1 MSNIIIGK
9 HTLES
14 LTTGMY
20 ADPYVV
26 FREYIQNAVDAIDE
40 AVRQNLLLENEG
52 EITICLSPAERS
64 IVISDN
70 GAGIRSDEAE
80 QTLISIGNS
89 KKTSEQERGFR
100 GIGRLAALG
109 YCSKLT
115 FETSAVMEN
124 VGTRIVIDSGKLSR
138 LLSAKDDRDMTV
150 TDVLGQV
157 YLVEQYPESSL
168 SHYFRVV
175 LDGVNDTSGLNDY
188 ENVISYISQ
197 NAPVPYDPSAFTW
210 GKEIIRRLKAEGLN
224 VNSYNI
230 SVSLGNKTTL
240 VYKPYKDC
248 FLVDKGKNLFDS
260 IRDIEIIHIQQNDG
274 CVLAIAWLGK
284 TNYLGSIYD
293 KSIKGIR
300 LRKGN
305 IQIGDGQTLNTVFK
319 DARFNGWSIG
329 EVFVSTALLIPNARR
344 DNFEKT
350 PAYFVFTEQLQ
361 KAAVEITREI
371 RATSLKRNR
380 ELSETLERVEST
392 VQDAIDAIENGANIT
407 AKSRISQKLS
417 SAQKAVSNSLVAD
430 ESGAYYQE
438 IAFDELDMLI
448 GTLKGT
454 TAFKAI
460 NALKTLN
467 KTEKKILEHV
477 FSVIVDQLGSE
488 ADSLIDALI
497 DDFAGSAEAH
507 NLERSE
513 NSGITV

>member
-26 FREYIQNAVDAIDE
+26 FREYIQNAADAIDN
-40 AVRQNLLLENEG
+40 AVRQKVLSKSAA
-52 EITICLSPAERS
+52 EIVIHLSPAERT

-70 GAGIRSDEAE
+70 GTGLSADEAE

-89 KKTSEQERGFR
+89 KKTSELDRGFR

-115 FETSAVMEN
+115 FETSAAAEDI
-124 VGTRIVIDSGKLSR
+124 GTRIVIDSRKLSH
-138 LLSAKDDRDMTV
+138 LLTAKDDRDVTI

-157 YLVEQYPESSL
+157 YFVEQYPENSA
-168 SHYFRVV
+168 SHYFRVI
-175 LDGVNDTSGLNDY
+175 LDEVDESSGLNDY

-197 NAPVPYDPSAFTW
+197 NAPVPYDPNAFVW
-210 GKEIIRRLKAEGLN
+210 GAEITRRLRAEGLD
-224 VNSYNI
+224 VNAYNI
-230 SVSLGNKTTL
+230 LVSFGNNVKPI
-240 VYKPYKDC
+240 YKPYKDS
-248 FLVDKGKNLFDS
+248 FLVDKGKNLYDS
-260 IRDIEIIHIQQNDG
+260 MSDIELVKIKQNDG
-274 CVLAIAWLGK
+274 SVLAIAWLGK

-329 EVFVSTALLIPNARR
+329 EVFVSSTQLIPNARR

-350 PAYFVFTEQLQ
+350 PAYFVLTEQLQ
-361 KAAVEITREI
+361 KVAAEITREI
-371 RATSLKRNR
+371 RAASLKRNR
-380 ELSETLERVEST
+380 ELSEELEKAKAT
-392 VQDAIDAIENGANIT
+392 VQVAVDAIENGADVT
-407 AKSRISQKLS
+407 AKNRISQKLS
-417 SAQKAVSNSLVAD
+417 SAQKAVSNSAIED
-430 ESGAYYQE
+430 ESGVYYQE

-448 GTLKGT
+448 GTLKGA

-460 NALKTLN
+460 NTLQTLN
-467 KTEKKILEHV
+467 KTEKKILEKV
-477 FSVIVDQLGSE
+477 FGVIVDQLGPE
-488 ADSLIDALI
+488 ADKLIDALI
-497 DDFAGSAEAH
+497 DDFAGNREPY
-507 NLERSE
+507 NQ
-513 NSGITV
+513 

>member
-26 FREYIQNAVDAIDE
+26 FREYIQNAADAIDN
-40 AVRQNLLLENEG
+40 AVRQELISKSAA
-52 EITICLSPAERS
+52 EIVIHLSPAERF

-70 GAGIRSDEAE
+70 GTGLSADEAE

-89 KKTSEQERGFR
+89 KKTSEFDRGFR

-115 FETSAVMEN
+115 FETSAAAEEI
-124 VGTRIVIDSGKLSR
+124 GTRIVIDSRKLSH
-138 LLSAKDDRDMTV
+138 LLTAKDDRDVTI

-157 YLVEQYPESSL
+157 YFVEQYPENSA
-168 SHYFRVV
+168 SHYFRVI
-175 LDGVNDTSGLNDY
+175 LDEVDESSGLNDY

-197 NAPVPYDPSAFTW
+197 NAPVPYDPNAFVW
-210 GKEIIRRLKAEGLN
+210 GAEITRRLRAEGLD
-224 VNSYNI
+224 VNAYNI
-230 SVSLGNKTTL
+230 LVSFGNNVKPI
-240 VYKPYKDC
+240 YKPYKDS

-260 IRDIEIIHIQQNDG
+260 MSDIELVKIKQNDG
-274 CVLAIAWLGK
+274 SVLAIAWLGK

-293 KSIKGIR
+293 KSIKGLR

-329 EVFVSTALLIPNARR
+329 EVFVSSTQLIPNARR

-350 PAYFVFTEQLQ
+350 PAYFVLTEQLQ
-361 KAAVEITREI
+361 KVAAEITREI
-371 RATSLKRNR
+371 RAASLKRNR
-380 ELSETLERVEST
+380 ELSEELEKAKAT
-392 VQDAIDAIENGANIT
+392 VQNAVDAIENGADMT
-407 AKSRISQKLS
+407 AKNRISQKLS
-417 SAQKAVSNSLVAD
+417 SAQKAVSSSAIAD
-430 ESGAYYQE
+430 ESGIYYQE

-448 GTLKGT
+448 GTLKGA

-460 NALKTLN
+460 NTLQTLN
-467 KTEKKILEHV
+467 KTEKKILEQV
-477 FSVIVDQLGSE
+477 FGVIVDQLGSE
-488 ADSLIDALI
+488 ADKLIDALI
-497 DDFAGSAEAH
+497 DDFAGNREPY
-507 NLERSE
+507 NP
-513 NSGITV
+513 

>member
-26 FREYIQNAVDAIDE
+26 FREYIQNAADAIDN
-40 AVRQNLLLENEG
+40 AVRQKVLSKSVA
-52 EITICLSPAERS
+52 EIVIHLSPAERT

-70 GAGIRSDEAE
+70 GTGLSADEAE

-89 KKTSEQERGFR
+89 KKTSELDRGFR

-115 FETSAVMEN
+115 FETSAAAEDI
-124 VGTRIVIDSGKLSR
+124 GTRIVIDSRKLSH
-138 LLSAKDDRDMTV
+138 LLTAKDDRDVTI

-157 YLVEQYPESSL
+157 YFVEQYPENSA
-168 SHYFRVV
+168 SHYFRVI
-175 LDGVNDTSGLNDY
+175 LDEVDESSGLNDY

-197 NAPVPYDPSAFTW
+197 NAPVPYDPNAFVW
-210 GKEIIRRLKAEGLN
+210 GAEITRRLRAEGLD
-224 VNSYNI
+224 VNAYNI
-230 SVSLGNKTTL
+230 LVSFGNNVKPI
-240 VYKPYKDC
+240 YKPYKDS
-248 FLVDKGKNLFDS
+248 FLVDKGKNLYDS
-260 IRDIEIIHIQQNDG
+260 MSDIELVKIKQNDG
-274 CVLAIAWLGK
+274 SVLAIAWLGK

-329 EVFVSTALLIPNARR
+329 EVFVSSTQLIPNARR

-350 PAYFVFTEQLQ
+350 PAYFVLTEQLQ
-361 KAAVEITREI
+361 KVAAEITREI
-371 RATSLKRNR
+371 RAASLKRNR
-380 ELSETLERVEST
+380 ELSEELEKAKAT
-392 VQDAIDAIENGANIT
+392 VQVAVDAIENGADVT
-407 AKSRISQKLS
+407 AKNRISQKLS
-417 SAQKAVSNSLVAD
+417 SAQKAVSNSAIED
-430 ESGAYYQE
+430 ESGVYYQE

-448 GTLKGT
+448 GTLKGA

-460 NALKTLN
+460 NTLQTLN
-467 KTEKKILEHV
+467 KTEKKILEKV
-477 FSVIVDQLGSE
+477 FGVIVDQLGPE
-488 ADSLIDALI
+488 ADKLIDALI
-497 DDFAGSAEAH
+497 DDFAGNREPY
-507 NLERSE
+507 NP
-513 NSGITV
+513 

>member
-26 FREYIQNAVDAIDE
+26 FREYIQNAADAIDN
-40 AVRQNLLLENEG
+40 AVRQGLLEEKVA
-52 EITICLSPAERS
+52 EIVIHLSPAERS

-70 GAGIRSDEAE
+70 GTGLSAQEAE

-89 KKTSEQERGFR
+89 KKTSEFDRGFR

-115 FETSAVMEN
+115 FETSVTAEN
-124 VGTRIVIDSGKLSR
+124 VGTRIVIDSRKLSQ
-138 LLSAKDDRDMTV
+138 LLTAKDDRDVTI

-157 YLVEQYPESSL
+157 YSVEQYPENSA
-168 SHYFRVV
+168 SHYFRVI
-175 LDGVNDTSGLNDY
+175 LDEVDEASGLNDY

-197 NAPVPYDPSAFTW
+197 NAPVPYDPDAFVW
-210 GKEIIRRLKAEGLN
+210 GEEITRRLRTEGFD

-230 SVSLGNKTTL
+230 LVSFGNTAKPI
-240 VYKPYKDC
+240 YKPYKDS

-260 IRDIEIIHIQQNDG
+260 MSDIELVKIKQNDG
-274 CVLAIAWLGK
+274 SVLAIAWLGK

-293 KSIKGIR
+293 KSVKGIR

-319 DARFNGWSIG
+319 DSRFNGWSIG
-329 EVFVSTALLIPNARR
+329 EVFVSSTQLIPNARR

-350 PAYFVFTEQLQ
+350 PAYFVLTEQLQ
-361 KAAVEITREI
+361 KVAAEITKEI
-371 RATSLKRNR
+371 RAASLKRNR
-380 ELSETLERVEST
+380 ELSEELERAKGT
-392 VQDAIDAIENGANIT
+392 VRDVVDAIENGADIT
-407 AKSRISQKLS
+407 AKTRLSQKLS
-417 SAQKAVSNSLVAD
+417 SVQKAVSNSAIAD

-448 GTLKGT
+448 GTLKGA
-454 TAFKAI
+454 TAYKAI

-467 KTEKKILEHV
+467 KTEKKILEQV
-477 FSVIVDQLGSE
+477 FGVIVKQLGTD
-488 ADSLIDALI
+488 ADGLIDALVEE
-497 DDFAGSAEAH
+497 F
-507 NLERSE
+507 
-513 NSGITV
+513 SGNGIRGIS